1 MSKEKIIKSKRC
13 PNVRGFDWCLG
24 RYILVSSNL
33 KKQLETN
40 WPVGF
45 QFHFK
50 LQEHDCWAKPHR
62 GHDPHGTHGS
72 HGPHGWQVSH
82 GQPYFP
88 ASKVFCRL
96 VLPCVNL
103 HPSGLIIPKCNSG
116 CSKDFDVHRPT
127 TLGPSGCVNVQTL
140 PAALARRCPMICCR
154 RFIRLW
160 QTRLALQNIPHFF
173 CNPVC
178 AAARPR
184 NEKKKAQMVT
194 GFPSRQNTPYS
205 GTE

>member
-72 HGPHGWQVSH
+72 HGPTGPMGDKCPMGAILPMWHDG
-82 GQPYFP
+82 GQENTQDDMCGVRC
-88 ASKVFCRL
+88 SRNFCTYYKGPWSGGL
-96 VLPCVNL
+96 VLSSCGWVP
-103 HPSGLIIPKCNSG
+103 
-116 CSKDFDVHRPT
+116 
-127 TLGPSGCVNVQTL
+127 
-140 PAALARRCPMICCR
+140 
-154 RFIRLW
+154 
-160 QTRLALQNIPHFF
+160 
-173 CNPVC
+173 PV
-178 AAARPR
+178 
-184 NEKKKAQMVT
+184 
-194 GFPSRQNTPYS
+194 GSRA
-205 GTE
+205 